1 MPIVVTGAG
10 NVVTLGY
17 GWTKGGHEVR
27 HGAPNSADPKWPARN
42 QPGRGVRGP
51 EAIVLATPSPATR
64 AAVKG
69 LGEHSARISVDS
81 TDPLGMGPGG
91 LARTLGCEQAFGWA
105 GREGAGALKAFNT
118 TGCGNVEDLAGYG
131 VTPVMVAVDD
141 DAARRTAML
150 GWRAIS
156 ASKHPTLPCCATR
169 ACSNPRSC
177 RGATRRSVV
186 EWGRDFAFAVLRRGR

>member
-81 TDPLGMGPGG
+81 THPLGMGPGG
-91 LARTLGCEQAFGWA
+91 LARTLGCEQAIGWA
-105 GREGAGALKAFNT
+105 GGGA
-118 TGCGNVEDLAGYG
+118 
-131 VTPVMVAVDD
+131 P
-141 DAARRTAML
+141 
-150 GWRAIS
+150 
-156 ASKHPTLPCCATR
+156 
-169 ACSNPRSC
+169 
-177 RGATRRSVV
+177 
-186 EWGRDFAFAVLRRGR
+186 GR